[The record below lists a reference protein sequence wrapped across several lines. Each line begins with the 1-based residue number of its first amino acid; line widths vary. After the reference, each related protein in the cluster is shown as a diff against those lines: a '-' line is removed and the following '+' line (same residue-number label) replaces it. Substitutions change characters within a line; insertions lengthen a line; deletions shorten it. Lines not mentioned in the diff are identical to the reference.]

1 MSNNKIT
8 TQQVICTLTPADDG
22 SINIGITFEPGISG
36 TDDIAK
42 KDYTEQDK
50 NIQNYA
56 AHIAASIMDA
66 LQVDK
71 VEEVAMTME
80 E

>member
-1 MSNNKIT
+1 MSNKIT
-8 TQQVICTLTPADDG
+8 TQQVICSLTPLEDG
-22 SINIGITFEPGISG
+22 TINIGITFEPGIAG

-42 KDYTEQDK
+42 KDYTEQD
-50 NIQNYA
+50 QHMQGYA

-66 LQVDK
+66 LKVDK
-71 VEEVAMTME
+71 VEEVAITME